1 MGVGAT
7 PVGGLEL
14 YKKVSHEEQAS
25 KQYSSMNSASVSA
38 LQVSALCPG
47 LTSFNDVQ

>member
-25 KQYSSMNSASVSA
+25 KQYSSMASASVSD